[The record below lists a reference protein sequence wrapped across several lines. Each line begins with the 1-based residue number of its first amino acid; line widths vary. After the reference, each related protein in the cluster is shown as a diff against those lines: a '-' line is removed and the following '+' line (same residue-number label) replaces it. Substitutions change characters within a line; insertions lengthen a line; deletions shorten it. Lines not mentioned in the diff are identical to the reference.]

1 MVNFFIIILSLII
14 VGPIHAI
21 NNSDTIS
28 IHADQFTHDKE
39 NKRIFATGNVA
50 IIDTEFKVF
59 ANKVLYNSEK
69 KIISAKEKVRIFY
82 SDGTILKTESIVA
95 DNNLENGK
103 FSKSYVYIPDELEK
117 NKFIRIAA
125 NSIERRTSV
134 WEVFREAVFTACDI
148 CYNEKKKKF
157 DPPLI
162 QLKSKKIIHDKENL
176 MMKYY
181 DSYLEISGNTFFYLP
196 YFSHASPDVKR
207 KSGFLA
213 PKYRANSYLGNS
225 IDVPYY
231 YVLSDYE
238 DLTFAPKFNTKKNPV
253 AYFEHRKNMKK
264 AEVVSEFSSTISDL
278 NVNQLKKDKLRGH
291 IYSKGK
297 LDINKNLFGDYQI
310 HRVTDKNY
318 LQAFKF
324 NYENTL
330 NSNIRLHK
338 LRRNNFFSFEAH
350 TFQELRSDIDRAKT
364 PLITPRIQSF
374 INSEYNTDSL
384 NYSTSIEFLTLTRDK
399 GNDLGKLFLL
409 QNIER
414 PFLTKD
420 GSNLKF
426 GVHFNT
432 GIYKVDNYDDP
443 LLGTQKSSYYR
454 SKFYPQITF
463 NYSKPFFKINN
474 VSKQIFEP
482 KFLLVGGA
490 NDGNDLHLP
499 NEDSRSYDIDFT
511 DLFERSRLSGN
522 DRLDNGSRVDY
533 GFNYS
538 NQNIKTGFVTNVLIG
553 HSYRLR
559 RDVFQPRNSGLNDYV
574 SNILGVININPTGNL
589 KLNSQFSVNSK
600 DFTFSQA
607 ITNLALGNDN
617 NTFYLN
623 HLLSESTDGF
633 ETIAISRRNQI
644 DLGFR
649 NFFSKFWSLEV
660 NSNFNLVN
668 EIKFLNWNSKIK
680 YQDECFGLSFSWNRQ
695 YTYNSESPTSNNFML
710 LFSINKIMENEL

>member
-1 MVNFFIIILSLII
+1 MVNFFFIIVSLII
-14 VGPIHAI
+14 TSPVHAI
-21 NNSDTIS
+21 KNSETIA

-50 IIDTEFKVF
+50 IIDDEFKVF
-59 ANKVLYNSEK
+59 ANKVLYNTEK

-103 FSKSYVYIPDELEK
+103 FSKSYIYIPDELEK
-117 NKFIRIAA
+117 NRFIRIAA

-134 WEVFREAVFTACDI
+134 WEIFREAIFTACDI

-157 DPPLI
+157 DPPLV

-181 DSYLEISGNTFFYLP
+181 NSYVEISGKTIFYLP
-196 YFSHASPDVKR
+196 YFSHASPNVKR

-213 PKYRANSYLGNS
+213 PKYFSNVYLGDS
-225 IDVPYY
+225 IDIPYY

-238 DLTFAPKFNTKKNPV
+238 DLTFTPKFNTEKNPV
-253 AYFEHRKNMKK
+253 AHIEHRKNMKK
-264 AEVVSEFSSTISDL
+264 SEIVSEFSSTISDL
-278 NVNQLKKDKLRGH
+278 NINQHKKDKFRGH
-291 IYSKGK
+291 IRSEGK
-297 LDINKNLFGDYQI
+297 LYMNDNLYSDYKI
-310 HRVTDKNY
+310 HRATDRNY
-318 LQAFKF
+318 LQAFRF
-324 NYENTL
+324 DYEDTL
-330 NSNIRLHK
+330 HSKIRLHK
-338 LRRNNFFSFEAH
+338 FRKNNFFSLEAH
-350 TFQELRSDIDRAKT
+350 SFQELRSNIDRVKT
-364 PLITPRIQSF
+364 PLIAPRIQSF

-384 NYSTSIEFLTLTRDK
+384 NYSTNIEFLTLTRDE

-414 PFLTKD
+414 PFQTKD
-420 GSNLKF
+420 GSILKL
-426 GVHFNT
+426 GAHLNT
-432 GIYKVDNYDDP
+432 GIYKINNYDDP

-454 SKFYPQITF
+454 GKFYPQITI

-474 VSKQIFEP
+474 TSKQIFEP
-482 KFLLVGGA
+482 KFLVVGGA

-499 NEDSRSYDIDFT
+499 NEDSRSYDIDYT
-511 DLFERSRLSGN
+511 DLFERSRLSGS

-538 NQNIKTGFVTNVLIG
+538 NQNLKTGFVTDILVG

-574 SNILGVININPTGNL
+574 SNILGAINLNPTGNL
-589 KLNSQFSVNSK
+589 RLNSQFSLNSE

-607 ITNLALGNDN
+607 ITNLSIGDSDN
-617 NTFYLN
+617 SFYLN
-623 HLLSESTDGF
+623 HLLSESTDGI
-633 ETIAISRRNQI
+633 ETTTISRRNQI
-644 DLGFR
+644 GLGFR
-649 NFFSKFWSLEV
+649 NLFSKFWSLEV
-660 NSNFNLVN
+660 NSNFDLVN

-710 LFSINKIMENEL
+710 LFSINKIMENDL